1 MQNTL
6 VLEAM
11 EFRRPCGLEYQ
22 SKHEFKNTTTTVSC
36 YRGAVFP
43 PRWKDTDTRKSDL
56 KIMKENKKVMGGI
69 ENYRSLRNISG
80 PFSPPSVASIE
91 VLWGR
96 YLLLLRVRDCLA
108 VRSDRVTGCSR
119 LEGARGFT
127 LRFLASVCNY
137 TMFPGCRTTESSKDP
152 NLTNDDP

>member
-22 SKHEFKNTTTTVSC
+22 SKHEFKNITTTVSC

-43 PRWKDTDTRKSDL
+43 LRWKDTDTRKSDL

-69 ENYRSLRNISG
+69 ENYRSLRNKWTFLTSLCRVYRSTLG
-80 PFSPPSVASIE
+80 EVPATTSSTRLSCCSV
-91 VLWGR
+91 
-96 YLLLLRVRDCLA
+96 
-108 VRSDRVTGCSR
+108 
-119 LEGARGFT
+119 
-127 LRFLASVCNY
+127 
-137 TMFPGCRTTESSKDP
+137 
-152 NLTNDDP
+152 